1 MSLNID
7 LKFMRKE
14 KILTGFLMFSF
25 MMVLLSQVASA
36 QWFTEPPTATAV
48 TDTMAVEDLMDTIRN
63 IVFGVCMFIA
73 IILLIWAGVGFM
85 TASGD
90 PEKVT
95 AARGKLIYGL
105 IGVAVA
111 FAAAGLIMLV
121 RNFLGA

>member
-1 MSLNID
+1 
-7 LKFMRKE
+7 MRQE
-14 KILTGFLMFSF
+14 KILTGLSIGFF
-25 MMVLLSQVASA
+25 MMVLLGQAVSA
-36 QWFTEPPTATAV
+36 DNTWFTEPPTAAVV
-48 TDTMAVEDLMDTIRN
+48 TDTRAVEDLMDTIRD
-63 IVFGVCMFIA
+63 IVFGVCMFVA

-90 PEKVT
+90 PEKV
-95 AARGKLIYGL
+95 AVARAKLMYGL